1 MDDSELH
8 CASSSLEAAID
19 SMKKFAE
26 HLEARFKQEPPMKSR
41 QNTSKSSAG
50 RSGAGGAGAGAYVAD
65 AYEPATKR
73 FS

>member
-8 CASSSLEAAID
+8 CTSSSLEAAID

-41 QNTSKSSAG
+41 QKTSKSSAG
-50 RSGAGGAGAGAYVAD
+50 RYGAGEGERGRV
-65 AYEPATKR
+65 
-73 FS
+73 